1 MFEVSREPLDLQR
14 LINFVRKDE
23 SGAVALFYG
32 VVRNHNQ
39 GRRVRYLEYDAY
51 PGMAVKKMR
60 EVAEEVRARWPIT
73 ELGMMHR
80 MGRVEVGEAALV
92 VAVSSPHRREAFEA
106 CQYAVDRVKEI
117 VPVWKKEV
125 GEGGEVWVE
134 GHPVSPPETAAPSP

>member
-1 MFEVSREPLDLQR
+1 MFEVSREPPDLQR
-14 LINFVRKDE
+14 LMNFVRKDE

-39 GRRVRYLEYDAY
+39 GRRVQYLEYDAY

-73 ELGMMHR
+73 EMGMIHR

-117 VPVWKKEV
+117 VPIWKKEV
-125 GEGGEVWVE
+125 GEGGEVWLE
-134 GHPVSPPETAAPSP
+134 GHHVSPPETAAPSP